1 MFFIG
6 GRVELFS
13 LCADLQHR
21 SNSHLK
27 AYIIDVN
34 AIYPY
39 LSMISSFPYEA
50 PKILVGR
57 QLENIVLHNN
67 KFYLKEGEKLHK
79 IHSGICQLRLRLAR
93 QNKCRGIPFLP
104 FRLESGK
111 SIAMGC
117 RDCAISQRRDFCEC
131 NDNKRA
137 WLDVYSLEEI
147 EIALDYGYE
156 IVQIFEIYY
165 WLKGD
170 YLFTDFMKLLASI
183 RLKATPVPSEWES
196 QVEKYTQFIN
206 ETLDLPKE
214 YQLKSTELYPSLTVK
229 NHCKYTMNVLLG
241 KLLQREQQEQTKYIF
256 EKSELDEIYSDPSN
270 QIKNLELI
278 DEDILKVCYEKRKIL
293 FKTNVKTNF
302 YIGGMITAKARIFMF
317 QTFMALSQSN
327 AYAEALYTDTD
338 SILLLTQK
346 NAEIPI
352 PIDTNLLGYF
362 KHEFDITK
370 YNLSYFGGFGPKNYF
385 YVLQNSKDPADCIQ
399 ISKVR
404 GFSVVSEEAKDKLSI
419 ENMKVLIKALRD
431 GKGTFPKM
439 TLKQYQIFINSKK
452 HSLVSKVL
460 NKIYSD
466 KAFNSKRWY
475 NPHYHLTRTFYYG
488 ADRTEQNHYVRKF

>member
-93 QNKCRGIPFLP
+93 LNKCRGIPFLP